1 MERIIILVTLATIFA
16 CGAEGQTPAP
26 SNAPEDFSNIQ
37 NFLRVNEGIC
47 TGGQPSI
54 ENLEKMKAQGVR
66 SVVNLRQASEYN
78 FEEEAAT
85 AKKLDLHYF
94 HIPVDKNNLKD
105 EQVEE
110 FLKVTSDPQNRP
122 IFIHCTSAGRVGTFW
137 MIRRALVDNWKV
149 EDAEAEARKVGMHDE
164 NLRNW
169 ALDYIKRHQATDT
182 KK

>member
-1 MERIIILVTLATIFA
+1 MERIIISATLATILA
-16 CGAEGQTPAP
+16 CGAGAQTLAP
-26 SNAPEDFSNIQ
+26 TTAPEDFSNIQ
-37 NFLRVNEGIC
+37 NFLRLKEGIC
-47 TGGQPSI
+47 TGGQPSM

-66 SVVNLRQASEYN
+66 SVVNLRRASEYN

-85 AKKLDLHYF
+85 AKKLDLRYF

-110 FLKVTSDPQNRP
+110 FLKVTGDPQNRP

-137 MIRRALVDNWKV
+137 MIRRVLLDNWKI
-149 EDAEAEARKVGMHDE
+149 EQAEVEARKIGMHDDS
-164 NLRNW
+164 LRNW
-169 ALDYIKRHQATDT
+169 ALDYIKRHQAIGN